1 MLEWKT
7 CSGQTRSP
15 PLFVKRCIWNVQT
28 ISSQRCTYWKLGK
41 LIFNPISY
49 HSDFSLSNLNFWSS
63 LPKVQEMLEMTNL
76 CDGIILVGEAFSG
89 KTTLY
94 QVVLLLLLFYS
105 NNTTHLASKINF
117 CSRLWQKCLP
127 SWGGRLTGRRTRCT
141 GSSWTP
147 RPWPSTRC
155 TASLTSSTSGTTASL
170 PPPTGSGTN
179 YSDHFFLLQ
188 ELFQHVAKGVEMV
201 DFRRPGEFFL
211 RNTKKLGSQVEM
223 LKTVTRLILNGSR
236 TWTRCLTRTG
246 SSASCPGR
254 S

>member
-1 MLEWKT
+1 MTKMLEWKT
-7 CSGQTRSP
+7 WSGQTRSP

-49 HSDFSLSNLNFWSS
+49 HSDFSLSNLNCLSS

-179 YSDHFFLLQ
+179 YSLIIYFYC
-188 ELFQHVAKGVEMV
+188 
-201 DFRRPGEFFL
+201 
-211 RNTKKLGSQVEM
+211 RNFSNMSPKEWKW
-223 LKTVTRLILNGSR
+223 LIFDGPVS
-236 TWTRCLTRTG
+236 
-246 SSASCPGR
+246 
-254 S
+254 